1 MSFAP
6 VLGIDI
12 TQVHDVPEFR
22 AGQHGA
28 VIGSPTKLYKYVQY
42 DTGDGSVAAVS
53 GQACY
58 YYLLTGYENSVV
70 TSDLSDSNG
79 GSNKEL
85 GAGIL
90 QSAPTDG
97 QFCWIQIK
105 GPATMSIALTAGD
118 DGDALSATG
127 ATDGTLD
134 LSNAV
139 THIDKLR
146 CAYAIDASEKKIMC
160 EFPF

>member
-6 VLGIDI
+6 VLGIAPTAVSDAG
-12 TQVHDVPEFR
+12 DFR
-22 AGQHGA
+22 LGQHGA
-28 VIGSPTKLYKYVQY
+28 VIDSPSKLYKYVQY
-42 DTGDGSVAAVS
+42 DTGSGSVAAVS

-58 YYLLTGYENSVV
+58 YYTLDGYKLNQV
-70 TSDLSDSNG
+70 TSDLSDSVNI
-79 GSNKEL
+79 

-105 GPATMSIALTAGD
+105 GAATMSIALTAGS
-118 DGDALSATG
+118 DGNYLTATG
-127 ATDGTLD
+127 ASDGTLD
-134 LSNAV
+134 VCGVATNAGFCA
-139 THIDKLR
+139 IACDISDKE
-146 CAYAIDASEKKIMC
+146 IIC

>member
-12 TQVHDVPEFR
+12 TSVSDTAEFR
-22 AGQHGA
+22 PGQHGA
-28 VIGSPTKLYKYVQY
+28 IIGSPTKLFKYVQY
-42 DTGDGSVAAVS
+42 DTGAGSIAAVS

-79 GSNKEL
+79 GSGKEL

-90 QSAPTDG
+90 NSAPTDG

-118 DGDALSATG
+118 DGDALSPTG
-127 ATDGTLD
+127 SSDGTLD
-134 LSNAV
+134 EKTGVSLV
-139 THIDKLR
+139 PKHT
-146 CAYAIDASEKKIMC
+146 CAYALDFSEKKIMC